1 MGKYMSR
8 LAGKVAVI
16 TGGSSGIGRATVERF
31 VGEGAKV
38 VFGDIQDDKGRA
50 LADELGAQAVYQN
63 CDVMDEAAVE
73 GLIATATAKFGR
85 LDCMF
90 NNAGAPGV
98 SDSILDIDIDDF
110 DKAVSLLLR
119 SVFLGIKHAGRVMV
133 PQNSGSIISTAS
145 VAGIRGGFGPHIYA
159 ATKSAVI
166 NLTRSVGQELA
177 EKNIRTNCIC
187 PGGIA
192 TSIFGVAMDLPSQV
206 LDDSAERMKPVLA
219 MMQPIPR
226 AGLPEDIANAALF
239 LASDDSSFVNGHA
252 LVVDGGLTTGGKYT
266 ESQARGE
273 MMRKVMERAYAEE

>member
-1 MGKYMSR
+1 MSR

-63 CDVMDEAAVE
+63 CDVMDEAAIE

-98 SDSILDIDIDDF
+98 SDSILDIEIVDF

-273 MMRKVMERAYAEE
+273 MMRKVMEKTYAGE